1 MLFDKIS
8 SIYFIGK
15 IYEYFNTGNG
25 QPSEPHSANCIGAL
39 SFRIVDCADVWEEP
53 RLLLAARNNVLKLVP
68 DAVGL
73 RTYELV
79 VDTDDNV
86 TAMAVDV
93 PAKTLYYATASP
105 GGVVHGLSVASGS
118 IFAVSIL
125 NPGTPCVFCCRI
137 SGRVARTQFVDA
149 AVPHT
154 SSTGRT
160 TFEGE
165 MWRSIVK

>member
-1 MLFDKIS
+1 M
-8 SIYFIGK
+8 
-15 IYEYFNTGNG
+15 
-25 QPSEPHSANCIGAL
+25 
-39 SFRIVDCADVWEEP
+39 WEEP

-125 NPGTPCVFCCRI
+125 NPGTTCVFLLPYFWARRAHTVRRC
-137 SGRVARTQFVDA
+137 GRSSHI
-149 AVPHT
+149 PH
-154 SSTGRT
+154 GKDH
-160 TFEGE
+160 F
-165 MWRSIVK
+165 

>member
-1 MLFDKIS
+1 M
-8 SIYFIGK
+8 
-15 IYEYFNTGNG
+15 
-25 QPSEPHSANCIGAL
+25 
-39 SFRIVDCADVWEEP
+39 WEEP

-165 MWRSIVK
+165 MCRSIVK